1 MPKCG
6 AYDKFLSK
14 VDSIRCNCS
23 AAFHKAC
30 VGIPET
36 SSVNGAWVCPG
47 CKIKK
52 PGEDNTS
59 TLVKGLA
66 NTYQSNPNSTN
77 NSADNTT
84 EELKVDLVLEIRS
97 ELKAIREEV
106 HECRLEI
113 SEFKATLS
121 AFEIRMR
128 EIETRISALKNKNS
142 QIASSSNTSAL
153 QDTITELKVQLNNR
167 DQELLSNDVEISS
180 ITELGGE
187 NLMSTVT
194 VLSTKL
200 GITLDK
206 RDIFNVERVGLA
218 RRNRVEGS
226 TCDDDLSSMRPHII
240 IAVRFTRRAT
250 RGEWLCAAR
259 VRRNLSTKDIDVTGK
274 PSSIYINERL
284 THTLFPCTSRGQ
296 KTRLEICLVER

>member
-6 AYDKFLSK
+6 ACGKFLSK
-14 VDSIRCNCS
+14 ADSIRCNCS

-30 VGIPET
+30 VAIPET
-36 SSVNGAWVCPG
+36 SSVKGAWVCPG

-52 PGEDNTS
+52 PREDNTS
-59 TLVKGLA
+59 TPVKGLA
-66 NTYQSNPNSTN
+66 DTYQSTPNSKN

-121 AFEIRMR
+121 SFEIRMN
-128 EIETRISALKNKNS
+128 EIETRISALENKNS

-153 QDTITELKVQLNNR
+153 EDTITELKVQLNNR
-167 DQELLSNDVEISS
+167 DQELLSNDVEISG

-194 VLSTKL
+194 VL
-200 GITLDK
+200 
-206 RDIFNVERVGLA
+206 
-218 RRNRVEGS
+218 
-226 TCDDDLSSMRPHII
+226 
-240 IAVRFTRRAT
+240 
-250 RGEWLCAAR
+250 
-259 VRRNLSTKDIDVTGK
+259 
-274 PSSIYINERL
+274 
-284 THTLFPCTSRGQ
+284 
-296 KTRLEICLVER
+296 